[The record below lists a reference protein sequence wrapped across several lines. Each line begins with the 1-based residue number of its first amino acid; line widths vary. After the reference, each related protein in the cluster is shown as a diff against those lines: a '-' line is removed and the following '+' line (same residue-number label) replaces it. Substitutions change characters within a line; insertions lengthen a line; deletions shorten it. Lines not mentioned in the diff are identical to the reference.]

1 MEKKLKFMFLILA
14 SLLLQTIKSNAE
26 TQSSDHQSPCLAGK
40 EKITTMRFYV
50 QDFVG
55 GDSPTVWRVA
65 QTNLTEVLPSDF
77 GAVDVLD
84 NLVTSE
90 PEVDSKEVGRI
101 QGIIGLTDFH
111 EKALVMLLNLVF
123 TEGEYKG
130 STLSVLGRN
139 PLHEKI
145 REVPIVGGTGAFRM
159 ARGYAITTTYST
171 DETKRHPNVYQY
183 DVVVYHFDGF
193 TLLARQ

>member
-1 MEKKLKFMFLILA
+1 MEKKLKFMFLIL
-14 SLLLQTIKSNAE
+14 SSISLQTIMSNAD
-26 TQSSDHQSPCLAGK
+26 TQSSDHRSPCLAGK
-40 EKITTMRFYV
+40 EKLTTLRFYV

-55 GDSPTVWRVA
+55 GDSPTVWEIA
-65 QTNLTEVLPSDF
+65 KTNLTDVLPSAF
-77 GAVDVLD
+77 GLVSVLD

-139 PLHEKI
+139 PLAEET

-159 ARGYAITTTYST
+159 ARGYAVTTTYSN
-171 DETKRHPNVYQY
+171 DEAHHHGVIQY
-183 DVVVYHFDGF
+183 DVVVYHFDGLL
-193 TLLARQ
+193 TLLSQ

>member
-1 MEKKLKFMFLILA
+1 MEKKLKFMFLIL
-14 SLLLQTIKSNAE
+14 SSISLQTIMSNAD
-26 TQSSDHQSPCLAGK
+26 TQSSDHRSPCLAGK
-40 EKITTMRFYV
+40 EKLTTLRFYV

-55 GDSPTVWRVA
+55 GDSPTVWEIA
-65 QTNLTEVLPSDF
+65 KTNLTDVLPSAF
-77 GAVDVLD
+77 GLVSVLD

-139 PLHEKI
+139 PLAEET

-159 ARGYAITTTYST
+159 ARGYANHRDVESATYRRTRSLYIYIYIF
-171 DETKRHPNVYQY
+171 E
-183 DVVVYHFDGF
+183 
-193 TLLARQ
+193 

>member
-1 MEKKLKFMFLILA
+1 MEKKLKIMFLILS
-14 SLLLQTIKSNAE
+14 SLSLQTIISNAD
-26 TQSSDHQSPCLAGK
+26 TQSSDRRSPCLAGK
-40 EKITTMRFYV
+40 EKLTTLRFYV

-55 GDSPTVWRVA
+55 GGDSPTVWKVA
-65 QTNLTEVLPSDF
+65 QTNLTDALPSAF
-77 GAVDVLD
+77 GLVSVLD

-139 PLHEKI
+139 PLAEET

-159 ARGYAITTTYST
+159 ARGYAVTTTYSN
-171 DETKRHPNVYQY
+171 DEAHHHGVIQY
-183 DVVVYHFDGF
+183 DVVVYHFDGL
-193 TLLARQ
+193 TLLSRD

>member
-1 MEKKLKFMFLILA
+1 MEKKLKFMFLIL
-14 SLLLQTIKSNAE
+14 SSISLQTIMSNAD
-26 TQSSDHQSPCLAGK
+26 TQSSDHRSPCLAGK
-40 EKITTMRFYV
+40 EKLTTLRFYV

-55 GDSPTVWRVA
+55 GDSPTVWEIA
-65 QTNLTEVLPSDF
+65 KTNLTDVLPSAF
-77 GAVDVLD
+77 GLVSVLD

-139 PLHEKI
+139 PLAEET

-159 ARGYAITTTYST
+159 ARGYAVTTTYC
-171 DETKRHPNVYQY
+171 
-183 DVVVYHFDGF
+183 
-193 TLLARQ
+193 

>member
-1 MEKKLKFMFLILA
+1 MEKKLKITFLILS
-14 SLLLQTIKSNAE
+14 SLLLQSIISNADTE
-26 TQSSDHQSPCLAGK
+26 SSDHRSPCLAGK
-40 EKITTMRFYV
+40 EKLTMLRFYV

-55 GDSPTVWRVA
+55 GDSPTVWEIA
-65 QTNLTEVLPSDF
+65 KTNLTDVLPSAF
-77 GAVDVLD
+77 GLVSVLD

-123 TEGEYKG
+123 TDGEYKG

-139 PLHEKI
+139 PLGEET

-159 ARGYAITTTYST
+159 ARGYAVTSTYSN
-171 DETKRHPNVYQY
+171 DEAHSHGVIQY
-183 DVVVYHFDGF
+183 DVVVYHFDGLL
-193 TLLARQ
+193 TLLSQ